1 MTISIVTGGAGF
13 IGSHIVEKLLQLEHM
28 VVVIDN
34 EYSDND
40 NFHWRKDTLNVNID
54 ITDYKGLKQAF
65 TGADYIFHCAAE
77 ARIGP
82 AIENP
87 VNALNIN
94 TIGTCN
100 VLQCAREVKAKKVL
114 YSSTSSG
121 YGLNEA
127 PNVET
132 QPDDCL
138 NPYSVSKVNGEKLCK
153 MYTDLFGLETVIF
166 RYFNVYGNRQPIKG
180 QYAPVI
186 GIFLRQLEND
196 QELTIVGDG
205 EQRRDF
211 VNVKDVVQANIL
223 AATKELDD
231 SALGQV
237 YNVGTGVN
245 YSVNEIAKMISDFTV
260 NIDARPGEAK
270 ETLAHI
276 SRIKGTLGWEPTI
289 KVEDWISEQLTP
301 EIPPQNENPIR
312 RSFDKI
318 KNWLYGE

>member
-13 IGSHIVEKLLQLEHM
+13 IGSHIVEKLKRLDHM

-54 ITDYKGLKQAF
+54 ITDYKALKQAC
-65 TGADYIFHCAAE
+65 TGADYIFHLAAE

-100 VLQCAREVKAKKVL
+100 VLQCAREVGAKKVL

-127 PNVET
+127 PNIET

-138 NPYSVSKVNGEKLCK
+138 NPYSVSKIAGEKLCK
-153 MYTDLFGLETVIF
+153 MYTDLYGLNTIIF
-166 RYFNVYGNRQPIKG
+166 RYFNVFGERAPRKG
-180 QYAPVI
+180 QYAPVT
-186 GIFLRQLEND
+186 GIFLRQKASGEP
-196 QELTIVGDG
+196 LTIVGDG
-205 EQRRDF
+205 EQRRDYIY
-211 VNVKDVVQANIL
+211 VKDVANANVM
-223 AATKELDD
+223 AAISNPDD
-231 SALGQV
+231 DAYGQV
-237 YNVGTGVN
+237 YNVGSGKN
-245 YSVNEIAKMISDFTV
+245 YSVNEIASFISDDTI
-260 NIDARPGEAK
+260 NIPPRIGEARNS
-270 ETLAHI
+270 LANI
-276 SRIKGTLGWEPTI
+276 
-289 KVEDWISEQLTP
+289 
-301 EIPPQNENPIR
+301 
-312 RSFDKI
+312 DKI
-318 KNWLYGE
+318 KKTFAWKPEVDVEQWIKTQL

>member
-13 IGSHIVEKLLQLEHM
+13 IGSHIVEKLRQLEHM

-54 ITDYKGLKQAF
+54 ITDYKALKQAC
-65 TGADYIFHCAAE
+65 TGADYIFHLAAE

-127 PNVET
+127 PNIET

-138 NPYSVSKVNGEKLCK
+138 NPYSVSKIAGEKLCK
-153 MYTDLFGLETVIF
+153 MYTDLYGLRTIIF
-166 RYFNVYGNRQPIKG
+166 RYFNVFGERAPRKG
-180 QYAPVI
+180 QYAPVT
-186 GIFLRQLEND
+186 GIFLRQKTAGEP
-196 QELTIVGDG
+196 LTIVGDG
-205 EQRRDF
+205 EQRRDYIY
-211 VNVKDVVQANIL
+211 VKDVANANIM
-223 AATKELDD
+223 AAISNPDD
-231 SALGQV
+231 DAYGQV
-237 YNVGTGVN
+237 YNVGSGKN
-245 YSVNEIAKMISDFTV
+245 YSVNEIASFISDDTINIPPRIGEARNSLA
-260 NIDARPGEAK
+260 NIDKIQKTFAWKPEVDV
-270 ETLAHI
+270 EQW
-276 SRIKGTLGWEPTI
+276 IKT
-289 KVEDWISEQLTP
+289 QL
-301 EIPPQNENPIR
+301 
-312 RSFDKI
+312 
-318 KNWLYGE
+318 

>member
-13 IGSHIVEKLLQLEHM
+13 IGSHIVEELKRLDHM

-40 NFHWRKDTLNVNID
+40 NFHWRKDTLNVDID
-54 ITDYKGLKQAF
+54 ITDYKGLKNAF
-65 TGADYIFHCAAE
+65 TGADYVFHLAAE

-100 VLQCAREVKAKKVL
+100 VLQCAREVGAKKVL

-138 NPYSVSKVNGEKLCK
+138 NPYSVSKIAGEKLCK
-153 MYTDLFGLETVIF
+153 MYTDLYGLKTIVF
-166 RYFNVYGNRQPIKG
+166 RYFNVFGERAPRKG
-180 QYAPVI
+180 QYAPVT
-186 GIFLRQLEND
+186 GIFLRQKAAGES
-196 QELTIVGDG
+196 LTIVGDG
-205 EQRRDF
+205 EQRRDYIY
-211 VNVKDVVQANIL
+211 VKDVANANVM
-223 AATKELDD
+223 AAISNPDD
-231 SALGQV
+231 DAYGQV
-237 YNVGTGVN
+237 YNVGSGKN
-245 YSVNEIAKMISDFTV
+245 YSVNEIASFISDDTINIPPRIGEARNSLA
-260 NIDARPGEAK
+260 NIDKIQKTFAWRPEVDV
-270 ETLAHI
+270 EQW
-276 SRIKGTLGWEPTI
+276 IKT
-289 KVEDWISEQLTP
+289 QL
-301 EIPPQNENPIR
+301 
-312 RSFDKI
+312 
-318 KNWLYGE
+318 

>member
-1 MTISIVTGGAGF
+1 
-13 IGSHIVEKLLQLEHM
+13 M
-28 VVVIDN
+28 VVVVDN

-54 ITDYKGLKQAF
+54 ITDYKALKKAF

-138 NPYSVSKVNGEKLCK
+138 NPYSVSKIAGEKLCK
-153 MYTDLFGLETVIF
+153 MYTELYGLNTIIF
-166 RYFNVYGNRQPIKG
+166 RYFNVFGERAPRKG
-180 QYAPVI
+180 QYAPVT
-186 GIFLRQLEND
+186 GIFLRQKAAGEP
-196 QELTIVGDG
+196 LTIVGDG
-205 EQRRDF
+205 EQRRDYIY
-211 VNVKDVVQANIL
+211 VEDVANANIM
-223 AATKELDD
+223 AAISNPDD
-231 SALGQV
+231 DAYGQV
-237 YNVGTGVN
+237 YNVGSGKN
-245 YSVNEIAKMISDFTV
+245 YSVNEIASFISDDTINIPPRIGEARNSLA
-260 NIDARPGEAK
+260 NIDKIQKTFAWKPEVDV
-270 ETLAHI
+270 EQW
-276 SRIKGTLGWEPTI
+276 IKT
-289 KVEDWISEQLTP
+289 QL
-301 EIPPQNENPIR
+301 
-312 RSFDKI
+312 
-318 KNWLYGE
+318 

>member
-13 IGSHIVEKLLQLEHM
+13 IGSHIVEKLKRLDHM

-54 ITDYKGLKQAF
+54 ITDYKALKKAF

-100 VLQCAREVKAKKVL
+100 VLQCAREVGAKKVL

-127 PNVET
+127 PNIET

-138 NPYSVSKVNGEKLCK
+138 NPYSVSKIAGEKLCR
-153 MYTDLFGLETVIF
+153 MYTDLYGLNTIIF
-166 RYFNVYGNRQPIKG
+166 RYFNVFGERAPRKG
-180 QYAPVI
+180 QYAPVT
-186 GIFLRQLEND
+186 GIFLRQKAAGEP
-196 QELTIVGDG
+196 LTIVGDG
-205 EQRRDF
+205 EQRRDYIY
-211 VNVKDVVQANIL
+211 VKDVANANVM
-223 AATKELDD
+223 AAISNPDD
-231 SALGQV
+231 DAYGQV
-237 YNVGTGVN
+237 YNVGSGKN
-245 YSVNEIAKMISDFTV
+245 YSVNEIASFISDDTI
-260 NIDARPGEAK
+260 NIPPRIGEARNS
-270 ETLAHI
+270 LANI
-276 SRIKGTLGWEPTI
+276 
-289 KVEDWISEQLTP
+289 
-301 EIPPQNENPIR
+301 N
-312 RSFDKI
+312 KI
-318 KNWLYGE
+318 KKTFAWKPEVDVEEWIKTQL

>member
-13 IGSHIVEKLLQLEHM
+13 IGSHIVEKLRKLEHM

-54 ITDYKGLKQAF
+54 ITDYKGLKKAF

-82 AIENP
+82 AIKNP

-100 VLQCAREVKAKKVL
+100 VLQCAREVGAKKVL

-127 PNVET
+127 PNIET

-138 NPYSVSKVNGEKLCK
+138 NPYSVSKIAGEKLCK
-153 MYTDLFGLETVIF
+153 MYTDLYGLNTIIF
-166 RYFNVYGNRQPIKG
+166 RYFNVFGERAPRKG
-180 QYAPVI
+180 QYAPVT
-186 GIFLRQLEND
+186 GIFLRQKEAG
-196 QELTIVGDG
+196 EPLTIVGDG
-205 EQRRDF
+205 EQRRDYIY
-211 VNVKDVVQANIL
+211 VKDVANANIM
-223 AATKELDD
+223 AAISNPDD
-231 SALGQV
+231 DAYGEV
-237 YNVGTGVN
+237 YNIGSGKN
-245 YSVNEIAKMISDFTV
+245 YSVNEIASFISNDTINIPPRIGEARNSLA
-260 NIDARPGEAK
+260 NIDKIQKTFAWRPEVDVETWIK
-270 ETLAHI
+270 EQMN
-276 SRIKGTLGWEPTI
+276 G
-289 KVEDWISEQLTP
+289 
-301 EIPPQNENPIR
+301 
-312 RSFDKI
+312 
-318 KNWLYGE
+318 

>member
-13 IGSHIVEKLLQLEHM
+13 IGSHIVEKLKRLDHM

-54 ITDYKGLKQAF
+54 ITDYKALKKAF

-100 VLQCAREVKAKKVL
+100 VLQCAREVGAKKVL

-138 NPYSVSKVNGEKLCK
+138 NPYSVSKIAGEKLCK
-153 MYTDLFGLETVIF
+153 MYTDLYGLNTIIF
-166 RYFNVYGNRQPIKG
+166 RYFNVFGERAPRKG
-180 QYAPVI
+180 QYAPVT
-186 GIFLRQLEND
+186 GIFLRQKAAGE
-196 QELTIVGDG
+196 QLTIVGDG
-205 EQRRDF
+205 EQRRDYIY
-211 VNVKDVVQANIL
+211 VKDVANANIM
-223 AATKELDD
+223 AAISNPDD
-231 SALGQV
+231 DAYGQV
-237 YNVGTGVN
+237 YNVGSGKN
-245 YSVNEIAKMISDFTV
+245 YSVNEIASFISDDTINIPPRV
-260 NIDARPGEAK
+260 GEARNSLANIDKIQKTFAWKPEMNV
-270 ETLAHI
+270 EEW
-276 SRIKGTLGWEPTI
+276 IKT
-289 KVEDWISEQLTP
+289 QL
-301 EIPPQNENPIR
+301 
-312 RSFDKI
+312 
-318 KNWLYGE
+318 

>member
-13 IGSHIVEKLLQLEHM
+13 IGSHIVEKLKALDHM

-54 ITDYKGLKQAF
+54 ITDYKALKKAF

-100 VLQCAREVKAKKVL
+100 VLQCAREVGAKKVL

-127 PNVET
+127 PNIET

-138 NPYSVSKVNGEKLCK
+138 NPYSVSKIAGEKLCK
-153 MYTDLFGLETVIF
+153 MYTDLYGLNTIIF
-166 RYFNVYGNRQPIKG
+166 RYFNVFGERAPRKG
-180 QYAPVI
+180 QYAPVT
-186 GIFLRQLEND
+186 GIFLRQKASGEP
-196 QELTIVGDG
+196 LTIVGDG
-205 EQRRDF
+205 EQRRDYIY
-211 VNVKDVVQANIL
+211 VKDVANANIM
-223 AATKELDD
+223 AAISNPDED
-231 SALGQV
+231 AYGQV
-237 YNVGTGVN
+237 YNVGSGKN
-245 YSVNEIAKMISDFTV
+245 YSVNEIASFISDDTINIPPRIGEARNSLA
-260 NIDARPGEAK
+260 NIDKIQKTFAWKPEVDV
-270 ETLAHI
+270 EQW
-276 SRIKGTLGWEPTI
+276 IKT
-289 KVEDWISEQLTP
+289 QL
-301 EIPPQNENPIR
+301 
-312 RSFDKI
+312 
-318 KNWLYGE
+318 

>member
-13 IGSHIVEKLLQLEHM
+13 IGSHIVEKLKRLDHM
-28 VVVIDN
+28 VVVVDN

-54 ITDYKGLKQAF
+54 ITDHKALKKAF

-100 VLQCAREVKAKKVL
+100 VLQCAREVGAKKVL

-127 PNVET
+127 PNIET

-138 NPYSVSKVNGEKLCK
+138 NPYSVSKIAGEKLCK
-153 MYTDLFGLETVIF
+153 MYTDLYGLNTIIF
-166 RYFNVYGNRQPIKG
+166 RYFNVFGERAPRKG
-180 QYAPVI
+180 QYAPVT
-186 GIFLRQLEND
+186 GIFLKQKAAGEP
-196 QELTIVGDG
+196 LTIVGDG
-205 EQRRDF
+205 EQRRDYIY
-211 VNVKDVVQANIL
+211 VKDVANANVM
-223 AATKELDD
+223 AAISNPDD
-231 SALGQV
+231 NAYGQV
-237 YNVGTGVN
+237 YNVGSGKN
-245 YSVNEIAKMISDFTV
+245 YSVNEIASFISDDTINIPPRIGEARNSLA
-260 NIDARPGEAK
+260 NIDKIQKTFAWKPEVDV
-270 ETLAHI
+270 EQW
-276 SRIKGTLGWEPTI
+276 IKT
-289 KVEDWISEQLTP
+289 QL
-301 EIPPQNENPIR
+301 
-312 RSFDKI
+312 
-318 KNWLYGE
+318 

>member
-40 NFHWRKDTLNVNID
+40 NFHWRKDTLNVNVD
-54 ITDYKGLKQAF
+54 ITDYKGLKKAF

-82 AIENP
+82 AIKNP

-100 VLQCAREVKAKKVL
+100 VLQCAREVRAKKVL

-127 PNVET
+127 PNIET

-138 NPYSVSKVNGEKLCK
+138 NPYSVSKIAGEKLCK
-153 MYTDLFGLETVIF
+153 MYTDLYGLNTIIF
-166 RYFNVYGNRQPIKG
+166 RYFNVFGERAPRKG
-180 QYAPVI
+180 QYAPVT
-186 GIFLRQLEND
+186 GIFLRQKAAGEP
-196 QELTIVGDG
+196 LTIVGDG
-205 EQRRDF
+205 EQRRDYIY
-211 VNVKDVVQANIL
+211 VKDVANANIM
-223 AATKELDD
+223 AAISNPDD
-231 SALGQV
+231 DAYGQV
-237 YNVGTGVN
+237 YNVGSGKN
-245 YSVNEIAKMISDFTV
+245 YSVNEIASFISDDTINIPPRIGEARNSLA
-260 NIDARPGEAK
+260 NIDKIQKTFAWKPEVDV
-270 ETLAHI
+270 EQW
-276 SRIKGTLGWEPTI
+276 IKT
-289 KVEDWISEQLTP
+289 QL
-301 EIPPQNENPIR
+301 
-312 RSFDKI
+312 
-318 KNWLYGE
+318 

>member
-13 IGSHIVEKLLQLEHM
+13 IGSHIVEKLKKLDHM

-54 ITDYKGLKQAF
+54 ITDYKALKKAF

-87 VNALNIN
+87 VNAVNIN

-100 VLQCAREVKAKKVL
+100 VLQCAREVGAKKVL

-127 PNVET
+127 PNIET

-138 NPYSVSKVNGEKLCK
+138 NPYSVSKIAGEKLCK
-153 MYTDLFGLETVIF
+153 MYTDLYGLNTIIF
-166 RYFNVYGNRQPIKG
+166 RYFNVFGERAPRKG
-180 QYAPVI
+180 QYAPVT
-186 GIFLRQLEND
+186 GIFLRQKAAGEP
-196 QELTIVGDG
+196 LTIVGDG
-205 EQRRDF
+205 EQRRDYIY
-211 VNVKDVVQANIL
+211 VKDVANANVM
-223 AATKELDD
+223 AAISNPDD
-231 SALGQV
+231 DAYGQV
-237 YNVGTGVN
+237 YNVGSGKN
-245 YSVNEIAKMISDFTV
+245 YSVNEIASFISDDTINIPPRIGEARNSLA
-260 NIDARPGEAK
+260 NIDKMQKTFAWRPEVDV
-270 ETLAHI
+270 EEW
-276 SRIKGTLGWEPTI
+276 IKT
-289 KVEDWISEQLTP
+289 QL
-301 EIPPQNENPIR
+301 
-312 RSFDKI
+312 
-318 KNWLYGE
+318 

>member
-13 IGSHIVEKLLQLEHM
+13 IGSHIVEQLLKLDHR

-40 NFHWRKDTLNVNID
+40 NFHWRKDTINVNLD
-54 ITDYKGLKQAF
+54 ITDYKTLKNAF
-65 TGADYIFHCAAE
+65 TGADYVFHLAAE

-100 VLQCAREVKAKKVL
+100 VLQCAREVGAKKVL

-138 NPYSVSKVNGEKLCK
+138 NPYSVSKIAGEKLCK
-153 MYTDLFGLETVIF
+153 MYTDLYGLKTIVF
-166 RYFNVYGNRQPIKG
+166 RYFNVFGERAPRKG
-180 QYAPVI
+180 QYAPVT
-186 GIFLRQLEND
+186 GIFLRQKAAGES
-196 QELTIVGDG
+196 LTIVGDG
-205 EQRRDF
+205 EQRRDYIY
-211 VNVKDVVQANIL
+211 VKDVANANVM
-223 AATKELDD
+223 AAISNPDD
-231 SALGQV
+231 EAYGEV
-237 YNVGTGVN
+237 YNVGSGKN
-245 YSVNEIAKMISDFTV
+245 YSVNEIASFISDDTINIPPRIGEARNSLA
-260 NIDARPGEAK
+260 NIDKIRKTFAWKPEMNV
-270 ETLAHI
+270 EEW
-276 SRIKGTLGWEPTI
+276 IKT
-289 KVEDWISEQLTP
+289 QL
-301 EIPPQNENPIR
+301 
-312 RSFDKI
+312 
-318 KNWLYGE
+318 